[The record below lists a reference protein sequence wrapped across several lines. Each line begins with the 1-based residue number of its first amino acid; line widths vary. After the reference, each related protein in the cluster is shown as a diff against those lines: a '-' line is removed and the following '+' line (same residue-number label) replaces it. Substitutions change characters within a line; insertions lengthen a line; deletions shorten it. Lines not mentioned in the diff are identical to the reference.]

1 MLIASIFTGA
11 LIISSMGLGRLVL
24 QKVDL
29 DSLPNL
35 DKGLFY
41 VAFGFVTINLIL
53 LFIGLSGQL
62 NMLSVSIVY
71 ILVAGA
77 ALIQLPVCVST
88 IKRYFIQFR
97 ELNLRNPWFLLL
109 IPLMILI
116 LLNLVGSLA
125 PPSVA
130 DALRHHLAA
139 SQHYANTGG
148 FEK

>member
-41 VAFGFVTINLIL
+41 VACGFVTINLIL

-116 LLNLVGSLA
+116 LLNLIYVVL
-125 PPSVA
+125 
-130 DALRHHLAA
+130 
-139 SQHYANTGG
+139 
-148 FEK
+148 